1 MRCVSTLVALAAVVT
16 LVAPPLSSAELA
28 AAGQAKPASKSAA
41 KPVPMSPAS
50 IKAGSTVYA
59 KVCRA
64 CHGMQGRG
72 DGIAAPPGK
81 KPANLVDAEW
91 KHGSTDA
98 ELFKIV
104 KEGIAPFDGMK
115 PLGGRLSDTEI
126 WQVIHYVRSLS
137 KSAKK

>member
-1 MRCVSTLVALAAVVT
+1 MNHLTRIGLVLGLIALGGVRPAVAQGAAPSAAVI
-16 LVAPPLSSAELA
+16 
-28 AAGQAKPASKSAA
+28 AKGD
-41 KPVPMSPAS
+41 S
-50 IKAGSTVYA
+50 IFHGPGMCY
-59 KVCRA
+59 A
-64 CHGMQGRG
+64 CHGSKAEGMVG
-72 DGIAAPPGK
+72 P
-81 KPANLVDAEW
+81 NLTDAEW

-115 PLGGRLSDTEI
+115 PLAGRLSDTEI